1 MYGEKKYTLRFYLS
15 NEEDKKAYEY
25 LQSLDKSISK
35 QQILIKAI
43 NKYTEENNQDFDIA
57 NIIIDEVSS
66 RVIAAL
72 KSNTTINN
80 TDSHS
85 EEVKSE
91 NDLLDFNFL

>member
-1 MYGEKKYTLRFYLS
+1 MYGEKKYTLRFYLN

-25 LQSLDKSISK
+25 LQSLDKGISK

-43 NKYTEENNQDFDIA
+43 NKYAEENNQDFDIA

>member
-25 LQSLDKSISK
+25 LQSLDKGISK

-43 NKYTEENNQDFDIA
+43 NKYAEENNQDFDIA

>member
-1 MYGEKKYTLRFYLS
+1 MDSEKKYTLRFYLR

-43 NKYTEENNQDFDIA
+43 NKYAEDKNQDFDIA
-57 NIIIDEVSS
+57 NAIIDEVSN

>member
-1 MYGEKKYTLRFYLS
+1 MDGEKKYTLRFYLS

-25 LQSLDKSISK
+25 LQSLDKGISK

-43 NKYTEENNQDFDIA
+43 NKYAEENNQDFDIA

>member
-25 LQSLDKSISK
+25 LQSLDKGISK
-35 QQILIKAI
+35 QQILIRAI
-43 NKYTEENNQDFDIA
+43 NKYAEENNQDFDIA
-57 NIIIDEVSS
+57 NIRRDEVSS

>member
-43 NKYTEENNQDFDIA
+43 NKYAEENNQDFDIA

>member
-43 NKYTEENNQDFDIA
+43 NKYAEENNQDFDIA

-85 EEVKSE
+85 EEIKSE

>member
-25 LQSLDKSISK
+25 LQSLDKGISK

-43 NKYTEENNQDFDIA
+43 NKYAEENNQDFDIA

-80 TDSHS
+80 TDSYS